1 LTSSSTVAA
10 YISHRTFK
18 IRLDSVPDPSVMKTK
33 NGSGERGRQLEHMD
47 DWVVVKLCKSL

>member
-10 YISHRTFK
+10 YISHKTFK

-33 NGSGERGRQLEHMD
+33 NGSGERGRQLKHMD